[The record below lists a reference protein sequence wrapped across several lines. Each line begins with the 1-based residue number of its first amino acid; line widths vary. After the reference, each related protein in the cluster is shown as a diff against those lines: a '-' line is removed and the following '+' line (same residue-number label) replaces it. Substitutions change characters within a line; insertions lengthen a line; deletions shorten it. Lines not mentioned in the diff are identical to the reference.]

1 MSKLYALRFTKEN
14 MKAEKVATLYGSNV
28 NTSMRTRESFV
39 IKSQFRND
47 EVSPYSVLV
56 LGLKENGCHK
66 HSCGWS
72 FSHEDFGKRHCWL
85 TVQEK

>member
-1 MSKLYALRFTKEN
+1 

-47 EVSPYSVLV
+47 EVSPYSVSKKMAATSTAGDGAFRTKILASV
-56 LGLKENGCHK
+56 
-66 HSCGWS
+66 
-72 FSHEDFGKRHCWL
+72 
-85 TVQEK
+85 TVD